1 MMFSACWGALLI
13 PGLEVTQISHLNHR
27 YILAPKSQTA
37 KSHSQITFFIFK
49 LQTPGTSRDPP
60 LLLGSVD
67 KTVCI
72 WFLCFTEQ
80 DSLVPLVSHGCE
92 SGRWN

>member
-27 YILAPKSQTA
+27 YIPAPKSQTA

-49 LQTPGTSRDPP
+49 LQIQAPLETPHSCWG
-60 LLLGSVD
+60 LLTKLFASGFSASQS
-67 KTVCI
+67 KT
-72 WFLCFTEQ
+72 
-80 DSLVPLVSHGCE
+80 P
-92 SGRWN
+92 